1 LVTLE
6 IAPMTQVPT
15 FIERA
20 AMSADPEEEDVL
32 LSEFDQVLD
41 TPHLRL
47 ALDEM
52 VALDVEADLEEI
64 CQPIA
69 SAPITTEAIEQIF
82 TNSALLK
89 SSGAVF
95 ETASRRTWQLIY
107 KGQTHAVTFYPEVFD
122 QNPSLRLMNF
132 GYPLF
137 KELIK
142 CYLNRLI

>member
-1 LVTLE
+1 
-6 IAPMTQVPT
+6 MTQVPT

-107 KGQTHAVTFYPEVFD
+107 KGQTHAVTLPEVFD

-137 KELIK
+137 KELIML
-142 CYLNRLI
+142 LNRLI